1 MTRYYIL
8 YPSGAGGNFLASVL
22 ARFRGLECGTVISET
37 GHCHDLGHG
46 EWRST
51 DVFGLIGDYF
61 WEHTWRQPIL
71 VGHYS
76 DLQNLLQRESGV
88 KVILIDSDD
97 SDLEIMARMHT
108 AKRMHAIWTE
118 EEYNRVAGPDWPK
131 YRPDNILT
139 SEMVQREI
147 TEFRIPE
154 IKKWQ
159 EAVPREYVNYTIDF
173 KTILGINDKDL
184 IAELTAILGD
194 PVDGVQEFVHR
205 YQTINQNLYGL
216 KKNDSSVGY
225 LLRSL

>member
-22 ARFRGLECGTVISET
+22 AKFQGLECATVISET
-37 GHCHDLGHG
+37 GDCHDLGQG
-46 EWRST
+46 NWKGST
-51 DVFGLIGDYF
+51 VFGLIGDYF
-61 WEHTWRQPIL
+61 WDRAWPQPIL

-76 DLQNLLQRESGV
+76 DLENLLRREPGV
-88 KVILIDSDD
+88 EIILIDFND
-97 SDLEIMARMHT
+97 SDIEIMARMHAT
-108 AKRMHAIWTE
+108 KRMHPIWTQQ
-118 EEYNRVAGPDWPK
+118 EYNQVAGPDWPE
-131 YRPDNILT
+131 YHPDNILT

-159 EAVPREYVNYTIDF
+159 QAVPREYVNYTIDF
-173 KTILGINDKDL
+173 KTILGIDDKDL
-184 IAELTAILGD
+184 IAELTAILGTPRD
-194 PVDGVQEFVHR
+194 SVQEFVHR